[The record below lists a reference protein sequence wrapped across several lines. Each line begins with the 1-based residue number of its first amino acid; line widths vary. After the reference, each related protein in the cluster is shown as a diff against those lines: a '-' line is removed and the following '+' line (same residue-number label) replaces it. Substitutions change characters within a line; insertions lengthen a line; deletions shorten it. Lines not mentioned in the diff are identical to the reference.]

1 MQNSK
6 DFTKRSG
13 DTMWKETI
21 ELKRRLRVEF
31 LTNHCEK

>member
-1 MQNSK
+1 MQNSP
-6 DFTKRSG
+6 TKRSRA
-13 DTMWKETI
+13 TMWKETT